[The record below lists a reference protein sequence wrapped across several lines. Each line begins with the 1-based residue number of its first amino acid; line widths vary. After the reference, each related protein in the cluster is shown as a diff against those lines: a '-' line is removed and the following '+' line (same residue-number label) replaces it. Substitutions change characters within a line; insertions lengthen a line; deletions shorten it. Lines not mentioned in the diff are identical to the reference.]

1 MTIRN
6 LRAIVEGKEKLKGKI
21 MNDVEKTLENRI
33 VEKELN

>member
-1 MTIRN
+1 

-21 MNDVEKTLENRI
+21 MNDVEKMLENRI